1 VTEPIGPG
9 AFVAV
14 VGASGVGKDALL
26 AYAREHADAL
36 VRFPRRAITRPPGP
50 GEDHEPMTEDQF
62 TKALDRGAFA
72 MYWQA
77 HGLSYGIPAWVDA
90 EVRDGLVVVAN
101 VSRSVIDQLNARY
114 QRLVVVSVTVSEEVR
129 AQRLRAR
136 RREPEPGIGQ
146 RLARPD
152 PAPGHRVDAVIQN
165 DGSLADGGAQLLRI
179 IEAAR
184 FPVNA
189 SGTSGSL
196 PPCRYDA
203 SAERHLTKI
212 SLGEVPFC

>member
-1 VTEPIGPG
+1 VTDPIGPG

-26 AYAREHADAL
+26 AYARERSDAL

-50 GEDHEPMTEDQF
+50 GEDHEPMTGDQF
-62 TKALDRGAFA
+62 TRAQDQGGFA
-72 MYWQA
+72 MCWDA
-77 HGLSYGIPAWVDA
+77 HGLSYGIPASVDT

-101 VSRSVIDQLNARY
+101 VSRGVIDELDARY
-114 QRLVVVSVTVSEEVR
+114 QRLVVVRVTVSEEVR

-179 IEAAR
+179 IQAAR
-184 FPVNA
+184 CPA
-189 SGTSGSL
+189 ITS
-196 PPCRYDA
+196 
-203 SAERHLTKI
+203 
-212 SLGEVPFC
+212 